1 MQHFFYFPRKPDAQK
16 LGERLRNDG
25 FSVEIR
31 TGGDGNWLLL
41 ATTLSDHPEQT
52 EDDFHRME
60 ELAAEFGGEYDGFE
74 EVLDLSDP
82 GMVN

>member
-1 MQHFFYFPRKPDAQK
+1 MQHFFYFPRKADAEK
-16 LGERLRNDG
+16 LGERLSNGG
-25 FSVEIR
+25 FTVEIQ
-31 TGGDGNWLLL
+31 TGADGNWLLL
-41 ATTLSDHPEQT
+41 ATTLSEHQEQT

-74 EVLDLSDP
+74 EVLDVFDP